1 MLNAKENSL
10 FKDEWVLQF
19 TTLLPDIPALWYQ
32 LLQLRDTQAPKIWGQ
47 PKVHQAPPRATSAE
61 TQQCSGTL
69 MKFTYDK
76 PSISQQVRTSSSHLI
91 PPSSEFMRLEP
102 SWTPCPPHLQL
113 FHFFLLLLSGWEGL
127 GHGGTGSVSIQCTWG
142 CQHGTLCLLLVPLTS
157 SGFLGL
163 VILPFFYSSPPWDS
177 CWETVCILLLK

>member
-1 MLNAKENSL
+1 MWNAKENSL

-19 TTLLPDIPALWYQ
+19 TSLLRDIPALWYQ

-91 PPSSEFMRLEP
+91 PPSSEFVRLQP

-113 FHFFLLLLSGWEGL
+113 FHFFLLLLSGREGL
-127 GHGGTGSVSIQCTWG
+127 GHGGTGSVSIQVHLRLPAWYSVSSAGTTDLIWG
-142 CQHGTLCLLLVPLTS
+142 FGISDPSLLLFLPS
-157 SGFLGL
+157 MGFLL
-163 VILPFFYSSPPWDS
+163 RNHLYFTP
-177 CWETVCILLLK
+177 